1 MKSISRSRCAR
12 SVAAGLLSAALL
24 TGGAV
29 DAFAAASPKPP
40 SSPAASP
47 AADKSITV
55 KPDKVAVKVGDQV
68 IFIGRTKGLK
78 VGSKLVL
85 QHLNNGKWTTLQS
98 GTTVKNGS
106 SYTLPGKL
114 NTKGKEQLRI
124 MGDDKT
130 VSPTV
135 VVTVS

>member
-55 KPDKVAVKVGDQV
+55 TPNLVAVKVGDKV
-68 IFIGRTKGLK
+68 VFTGRTKGLK

-85 QHLNNGKWTTLQS
+85 QHLNNGQWTTLHS
-98 GTTVKNGS
+98 NAAVENGS
-106 SYTLPGKL
+106 SYTLTGKL

-124 MGDDKT
+124 MGDDET

>member
-1 MKSISRSRCAR
+1 MKSIPRSRCAR

-29 DAFAAASPKPP
+29 NAFAAASPTPP
-40 SSPAASP
+40 SSSASP
-47 AADKSITV
+47 AADKSITI
-55 KPDKVAVKVGDQV
+55 KADKAAVQVGDQV

-85 QHLNNGKWTTLQS
+85 QHLNNGKWTTLQAN
-98 GTTVKNGS
+98 TLVKNGS

-114 NTKGKEQLRI
+114 NAKGKEQLRV

>member
-1 MKSISRSRCAR
+1 MKA
-12 SVAAGLLSAALL
+12 
-24 TGGAV
+24 
-29 DAFAAASPKPP
+29 
-40 SSPAASP
+40 
-47 AADKSITV
+47 
-55 KPDKVAVKVGDQV
+55 GDQV